1 MKRYMYLLTAL
12 LLLAVTLCGC
22 KKEENLN
29 EFEFEYVDEGPATN
43 ASENKPEDTMA
54 DAQATTDNVTI
65 GSLDSYIGSQYQKTE
80 TLPFGFEIDEQYETE
95 VSLDVPEIKDN
106 SDAAKE
112 INSEIY
118 AMAKDSIEQVEA
130 IINGTATE
138 IYEPP
143 YVRISYEAYLNDEI
157 LSIIVKYET
166 SYSDWTDYG
175 VYNYNV
181 VTKEKAEN
189 EAILEKAGISEE
201 QFVNMAKQSFGEI
214 ALPDIDDFVNGDTDN
229 TAGLLDEPDTGES
242 EAEEANEASEV
253 NDNEEIVDLDELYG
267 ENWRASIV
275 ADYIRDYVETVNS
288 KIINKDMPMFLDGN
302 GELNAV
308 SLVMV
313 PAGAGQYYHVAK
325 IEEKSNDEMIKKYC
339 EYAEQLDYDEFEKQ
353 LLSLYD
359 LEGYSGSIIRKITV
373 SNMRSED
380 VYLGFDSNDTS
391 VFTMQFSGDD
401 FADSYLGKLEFES
414 FDENG
419 IIFNYV
425 LDTKNDEALI
435 DESSEEEVSDAE
447 KIHTGRFYLNPYF
460 VWDETEELYI
470 SGAIYKSIDGEDML
484 GANGSAVDF
493 RKSFG

>member
-1 MKRYMYLLTAL
+1 MKKYRYLLVVLVLIIASL
-12 LLLAVTLCGC
+12 SGC
-22 KKEENLN
+22 KKDEDLN

-43 ASENKPEDTMA
+43 ASENKSEETKTET
-54 DAQATTDNVTI
+54 QNITDNVTI

-80 TLPFGFEIDEQYETE
+80 TLTFGFEVDEQYESE

-118 AMAKDSIEQVEA
+118 AMAKDSIEQVED

-181 VTKEKAEN
+181 ATKEKADN
-189 EAILEKAGISEE
+189 KALLEKAGISEE
-201 QFVNMAKQSFGEI
+201 QFVKMAKQSFGEI
-214 ALPDIDDFVNGDTDN
+214 ALPDIDDFVNGNTNN
-229 TAGLLDEPDTGES
+229 TAGLSDEPDDS
-242 EAEEANEASEV
+242 DSEEASDEETEVTDYTEDADSEV
-253 NDNEEIVDLDELYG
+253 LYD
-267 ENWRASIV
+267 ENWRAGIV
-275 ADYIRDYVETVNS
+275 ADYICDYVETVSDKN
-288 KIINKDMPMFLDGN
+288 INADMPVYLDGN

-308 SLVMV
+308 ALVMV

-325 IEEKSNDEMIKKYC
+325 IEEKSNDAMIKKYC
-339 EYAEQLDYDEFEKQ
+339 EYADMFNYDGFEKQ
-353 LLSLYD
+353 LLQLFD
-359 LEGYSGSIIRKITV
+359 MEGYSGSIIRKITV

-391 VFTMQFSGDD
+391 VFTMQFLGDD

-470 SGAIYKSIDGEDML
+470 SGVIYKHIDGEDML
-484 GANGSAVDF
+484 GSNGTAVDL

>member
-1 MKRYMYLLTAL
+1 MKKYRYLLVVLVLIIASL
-12 LLLAVTLCGC
+12 SGC
-22 KKEENLN
+22 KKDEDLN

-43 ASENKPEDTMA
+43 ASENKSEETKTET
-54 DAQATTDNVTI
+54 QNITDNVTI

-80 TLPFGFEIDEQYETE
+80 TLTFGFEVDEQYESE

-118 AMAKDSIEQVEA
+118 AMAKDSIEQVED

-181 VTKEKAEN
+181 ATKEKADN
-189 EAILEKAGISEE
+189 KALLEKAEISEE
-201 QFVNMAKQSFGEI
+201 QFVKMAKQSFGEI
-214 ALPDIDDFVNGDTDN
+214 ALPDIDDFVNGNTNN
-229 TAGLLDEPDTGES
+229 TAGLSDEPDDS
-242 EAEEANEASEV
+242 DSEEASDEETEVTDYTEDADSEV
-253 NDNEEIVDLDELYG
+253 LYD
-267 ENWRASIV
+267 ENWRAGIV
-275 ADYIRDYVETVNS
+275 ADYICDYVETVSDKN
-288 KIINKDMPMFLDGN
+288 INADMPVYLDGN

-308 SLVMV
+308 ALVMV

-325 IEEKSNDEMIKKYC
+325 IEEKSNDAMIKKYC
-339 EYAEQLDYDEFEKQ
+339 DYAEQIDYDGFEKQ
-353 LLSLYD
+353 LLQLFD
-359 LEGYSGSIIRKITV
+359 MEGYSGSIIRKITV

-391 VFTMQFSGDD
+391 VFTMQFLGDD

-470 SGAIYKSIDGEDML
+470 SGVIYKHIDGEDML
-484 GANGSAVDF
+484 GSNGTAVDL